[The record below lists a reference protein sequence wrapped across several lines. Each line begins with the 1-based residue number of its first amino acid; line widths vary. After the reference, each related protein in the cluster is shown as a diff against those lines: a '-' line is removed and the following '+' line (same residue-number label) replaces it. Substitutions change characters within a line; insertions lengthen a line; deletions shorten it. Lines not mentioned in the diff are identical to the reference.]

1 VEEEVSIIARV
12 NRKKKIRLFQILMGE
27 GSDFSK
33 WLRQQ
38 IDRRL
43 ERERKKRGRR
53 RKNGK
58 EAKRKPRS

>member
-12 NRKKKIRLFQILMGE
+12 DRKKKIRLFQILMGE

-33 WLRQQ
+33 WLRKQ

-53 RKNGK
+53 KKDGTK
-58 EAKRKPRS
+58 AKRKSRS